1 MVDLKKHFHII
12 PTECS
17 KFFKCKPYLTIAAN
31 EIIQGSEIYGSM
43 CDDSNMC
50 SRQYACKQQ
59 NYPVSMY
66 LPVEP

>member
-31 EIIQGSEIYGSM
+31 EIIQGSEITAVCVMIAICAVGSM
-43 CDDSNMC
+43 LANNKTI
-50 SRQYACKQQ
+50 Q
-59 NYPVSMY
+59 
-66 LPVEP
+66 